1 MDQLNRITP
10 ILYQQAQS
18 VPVEKLYNDM
28 QVFEQSM
35 DEILVSGK
43 VMD

>member
-10 ILYQQAQS
+10 ILYQQAQN